1 MNLNGTSYVSFGK
14 VKGIS
19 NEITLSIDVKYNDTT
34 NGLFERL
41 FDLGN
46 DYNNYLTMT
55 TSGYACGKQDGISYS
70 VNQQIYSLKP
80 NTWYNVTLTIKDNL
94 AISYVNGVE
103 VSRSEQFVY
112 DLSNVESYLLNYIG
126 KSHVEYTPNLNGV
139 IDEIRIY
146 NYALSKDQVIGLF
159 NVKNVNEN
167 KFASA
172 DIMYEIIEEKDI
184 DITIMPEAKDN
195 DDNINFDDPSIITPT
210 PNKQKTNY
218 VPIVVASIATVTLL
232 SILGIYIGK
241 RRKVK
246 C

>member
-1 MNLNGTSYVSFGK
+1 M
-14 VKGIS
+14 
-19 NEITLSIDVKYNDTT
+19 
-34 NGLFERL
+34 
-41 FDLGN
+41 
-46 DYNNYLTMT
+46 
-55 TSGYACGKQDGISYS
+55 
-70 VNQQIYSLKP
+70 
-80 NTWYNVTLTIKDNL
+80 
-94 AISYVNGVE
+94 
-103 VSRSEQFVY
+103 
-112 DLSNVESYLLNYIG
+112 
-126 KSHVEYTPNLNGV
+126 
-139 IDEIRIY
+139 
-146 NYALSKDQVIGLF
+146 F

-184 DITIMPEAKDN
+184 DITIMPEEKDN

-218 VPIVVASIATVTLL
+218 VPIVVASIATITLL